1 MLANHYAE
9 EGGLKVVVFE
19 VGTWTSPM
27 TFLPT
32 QRYPELRGGVISAI
46 QSQQVQRHA
55 RLVGPSLSGNLEVKR
70 WA

>member
-32 QRYPELRGGVISAI
+32 QRYPELWGRVISAI
-46 QSQQVQRHA
+46 QSHQVQCHA